1 MTEMESSSQT
11 AGADSCNSPLY
22 PSQSTYIDH
31 DDFAVWQDEYRGRD
45 ERLYNLILACNLE
58 TKNKLDSLDTNT
70 AKIIALQCEVNAK
83 TQIIHDLII
92 ERKDTK
98 NLFVVGIL
106 SGIVIAGVGVA
117 FTSITPILLG
127 VVLAAT
133 AFGGIW
139 GIRKDGR

>member
-1 MTEMESSSQT
+1 MTDGDTHKVALSKEPECGAWIVQKGERKT
-11 AGADSCNSPLY
+11 AYVGHSMND
-22 PSQSTYIDH
+22 
-31 DDFAVWQDEYRGRD
+31 V
-45 ERLYNLILACNLE
+45 LILACNLE

-117 FTSITPILLG
+117 LASITPILLG